1 MRIFVA
7 GGTGAI
13 GRYTVPALIAAGHQV
28 SALARTADKAHT
40 LKSQG
45 ARAARVSIYD
55 RAGLAAHI
63 AGHDVVVNLA
73 SALPPPSRF
82 MLKSA
87 WTECERVRSQGS
99 AALVDAALT
108 VGVPRVVQESVVMI
122 YRDGGD
128 EIIDERW
135 PTKRYPIAAGNHA
148 AEANA
153 HRMSA
158 SGAEAVVLRFGLFY
172 GPGAAHSEQIMAWAR
187 RHIAFRA
194 GRADSYVSS
203 IHLTDAASA
212 VVAALSCAPGTYNVV
227 DDHPVTRAR
236 HAQAIAAA
244 VGRGVSLTAPGRL
257 ALLLGDRSTSLTR
270 SLRVSNARLRAASD
284 WQPRYPSVWEGY
296 RSMTEHMQHASHA
309 RQ

>member
-7 GGTGAI
+7 GATGAI
-13 GRYTVPALIAAGHQV
+13 GRYTVPALIADGHQV
-28 SALARTADKAHT
+28 TALARTADKAHT
-40 LKSQG
+40 LKGQG

-55 RAGLAAHI
+55 RAGLTAHI

-87 WTECERVRSQGS
+87 WAECERVREQGS
-99 AALVDAALT
+99 AALIDAALS
-108 VGVPRVVQESVVMI
+108 VGATRVVQESVVMI
-122 YRDGGD
+122 YRDGAD
-128 EIIDERW
+128 QLIDEDW
-135 PTKRYPIAAGNHA
+135 PTERYPIAAGNHA

-153 HRMSA
+153 HRMIA

-203 IHLTDAASA
+203 IHLADAASA

-227 DDHPVTRAR
+227 DDHPVTRAQ

-244 VGRGVSLTAPGRL
+244 VGCGVSLTAPGRV

-270 SLRVSNARLRAASD
+270 SLRVSNARLRAATH
-284 WQPRYPSVWEGY
+284 WRPRYPSVWEGY
-296 RSMTEHMQHASHA
+296 RSMTVHMQHVTDA
-309 RQ
+309 RH